1 MPKKKAFV
9 FDTNF
14 IIQNQKLDEVMENL
28 SKEFV
33 VYVTQVSIDE
43 RIAQQCRE
51 IKKKFEDIY
60 KLKNEYK
67 TIIEIREKYTC
78 EQYCKIIRDSVQK
91 KYEECFGCHIIPF
104 IQNMSIYSDVYNRA
118 NEKLPPFND
127 NDKASDKGFKDALM
141 WLSILSFFKNSGES
155 EVIFVSE
162 DNGFKNGIDYLQ
174 KEFYSYTGKKIE
186 IKPNSFYHELLKG
199 TGEREIEVEKIPDI
213 NDLRIRV
220 NETLEALRIIE
231 SYDYY
236 GNECW
241 EKTFIVRKKLKEDD
255 IEIIFKNLKN
265 AVLAHLFEESVS
277 AQDALVGI
285 DLENGEVEI
294 PISHLQKAQKVYE
307 EILQEFPQFL
317 PQFYL
322 VAEKIFNRNFKVNL
336 STFDD
341 DGDIPF

>member
-104 IQNMSIYSDVYNRA
+104 IQNMSIYSNVYNRA

-155 EVIFVSE
+155 EVIF
-162 DNGFKNGIDYLQ
+162 
-174 KEFYSYTGKKIE
+174 
-186 IKPNSFYHELLKG
+186 G